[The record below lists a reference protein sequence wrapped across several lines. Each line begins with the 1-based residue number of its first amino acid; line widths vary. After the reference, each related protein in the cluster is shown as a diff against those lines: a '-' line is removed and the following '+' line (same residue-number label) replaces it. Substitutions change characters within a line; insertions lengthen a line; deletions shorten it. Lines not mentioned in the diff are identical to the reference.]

1 MSETERAW
9 TFGVG
14 VGEKLRSGEEVPLKL
29 LVLGMFSAL
38 QLVRIIAENGLM
50 GYAEKPCAVHGPGM
64 ICKTQSV
71 DDLCESCFA
80 KFALAQI
87 NACQGYK
94 P

>member
-1 MSETERAW
+1 
-9 TFGVG
+9 
-14 VGEKLRSGEEVPLKL
+14 
-29 LVLGMFSAL
+29 
-38 QLVRIIAENGLM
+38 M

-87 NACQGYK
+87 NACQEYK